1 MSFVF
6 LQAFLNK
13 HCGELVSVC
22 EAHLTNIILSEN
34 GTKDLNE
41 ELMVRARLSV
51 DRPSYCIFFSTQ
63 VKMSAFSPCIIYY
76 LYCVLR
82 CLFVC
87 VVTYAMQNKL
97 NIIRPISIWT
107 AA

>member
-1 MSFVF
+1 MLRGTPPTLRLALSVRFHVIPFVF

-22 EAHLTNIILSEN
+22 EAHLSSIILSEN

-51 DRPSYCIFFSTQ
+51 VIAFYCIFFSTQ
-63 VKMSAFSPCIIYY
+63 VKM
-76 LYCVLR
+76 
-82 CLFVC
+82 
-87 VVTYAMQNKL
+87 
-97 NIIRPISIWT
+97 
-107 AA
+107 